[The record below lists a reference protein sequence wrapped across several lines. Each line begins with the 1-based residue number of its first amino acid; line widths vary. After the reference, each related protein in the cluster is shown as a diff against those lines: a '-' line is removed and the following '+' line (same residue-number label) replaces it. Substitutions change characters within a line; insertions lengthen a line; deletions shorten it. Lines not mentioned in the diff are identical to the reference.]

1 MTLLEMA
8 AEYRR
13 NCALLQERIRQL
25 RRDMR
30 LEEDPQILQQLQQ
43 RAADLS
49 ALCREGREIALH
61 LERYYDR
68 RYRANDKFSF

>member
-1 MTLLEMA
+1 MTKLTPGKLRYLLTIASLEKNSPRVRCIDVA
-8 AEYRR
+8 V
-13 NCALLQERIRQL
+13 QL
-25 RRDMR
+25 G
-30 LEEDPQILQQLQQ
+30 IS
-43 RAADLS
+43 RASVCKMLS